1 MNHDCRGD
9 GVRACDGF
17 REAPG
22 PGHRLARLPRV
33 RKFALAACKTLA
45 FDCTAECS
53 SGATGLLRCCHTS
66 SNRLFLGLLAWLL
79 LAFAAT
85 NRLGQ
90 RVGTARHSGS
100 KASRGAAGI

>member
-1 MNHDCRGD
+1 MNHDCRGGD
-9 GVRACDGF
+9 GV
-17 REAPG
+17 
-22 PGHRLARLPRV
+22 ARWKL
-33 RKFALAACKTLA
+33 ALAACKTLA
-45 FDCTAECS
+45 LIAQPNAAL
-53 SGATGLLRCCHTS
+53 GTGLLRCCHTS

>member
-9 GVRACDGF
+9 GVA
-17 REAPG
+17 
-22 PGHRLARLPRV
+22 V

-45 FDCTAECS
+45 FDNAA
-53 SGATGLLRCCHTS
+53 GATGLLRCCHTS
-66 SNRLFLGLLAWLL
+66 SNRLFLGLLARLL

>member
-17 REAPG
+17 REAPRAG
-22 PGHRLARLPRV
+22 PQAGTAPAV

-45 FDCTAECS
+45 FDCS
-53 SGATGLLRCCHTS
+53 RMQLWGPGLLRCCHTS